1 MSYVDYSDWKN
12 WSSDKFGTWDAG
24 ENLYFRKEVFS
35 LLPARSPENVR
46 LFELG
51 FGNGP
56 FLGWAKDQG
65 FSVSGSEIQG
75 ELMDR
80 ARKAGFSTVGTV
92 DELEPDTLDM
102 VLAFDV
108 FEHIPYREL
117 TGMCGKIADALKPG
131 GFLVARFP
139 NGDSPFSLPIQ
150 NADPTHA
157 HSIGKGIAYELMRV
171 SGLEVVELRAPYET
185 PVTLKSK
192 IVLPL
197 KRLMRSLLT
206 TYVRFTYLG
215 ASTPPTYALNYLL
228 VARKPVANR
237 H

>member
-1 MSYVDYSDWKN
+1 MKGKVVASMSGIN
-12 WSSDKFGTWDAG
+12 
-24 ENLYFRKEVFS
+24 
-35 LLPARSPENVR
+35 
-46 LFELG
+46 
-51 FGNGP
+51 
-56 FLGWAKDQG
+56 
-65 FSVSGSEIQG
+65 
-75 ELMDR
+75 
-80 ARKAGFSTVGTV
+80 ARKVRC
-92 DELEPDTLDM
+92 DNYELLLDIAHGH
-102 VLAFDV
+102 VTPAFGRENV

-117 TGMCGKIADALKPG
+117 TGMCGKIANALKPG

-150 NADPTHA
+150 NADPTHV
-157 HSIGKGIAYELMRV
+157 HSIGSGIAHELMRV

-192 IVLPL
+192 IALPF

-228 VARKPVANR
+228 VARKPVTNL